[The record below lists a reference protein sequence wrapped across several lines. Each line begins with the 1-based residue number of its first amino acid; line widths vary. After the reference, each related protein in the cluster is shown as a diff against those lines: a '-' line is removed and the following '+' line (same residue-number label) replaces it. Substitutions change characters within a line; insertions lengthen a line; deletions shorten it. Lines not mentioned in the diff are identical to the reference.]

1 MVANGAIV
9 LHRSVV
15 GSGAIVAANAV
26 VLYDDVNWGSI
37 GKATEL
43 KKRMP
48 HMDFSEL
55 EKDPDIN
62 KMQFTVN
69 TIVNYLDTKLNGQ
82 TA

>member
-1 MVANGAIV
+1 MA
-9 LHRSVV
+9 
-15 GSGAIVAANAV
+15 
-26 VLYDDVNWGSI
+26 
-37 GKATEL
+37 EL

-69 TIVNYLDTKLNGQ
+69 TIVNYLDTKFNG
-82 TA
+82 AAA